1 MYSPCDINLSASQL
15 SRMYSWRKR
24 LFVNVQYYG
33 PGNSRKTKR
42 RITHPEYQLG
52 VMMAGLKIQLA
63 LRKGFERHLV
73 ILLVT
78 LK

>member
-1 MYSPCDINLSASQL
+1 MNLSASQHA
-15 SRMYSWRKR
+15 MTPPGRKR
-24 LFVNVQYYG
+24 LFVNVQCYV
-33 PGNSRKTKR
+33 PGYSQKTKR
-42 RITHPEYQLG
+42 RITHPEYKLG

-63 LRKGFERHLV
+63 SRKGFERHLV